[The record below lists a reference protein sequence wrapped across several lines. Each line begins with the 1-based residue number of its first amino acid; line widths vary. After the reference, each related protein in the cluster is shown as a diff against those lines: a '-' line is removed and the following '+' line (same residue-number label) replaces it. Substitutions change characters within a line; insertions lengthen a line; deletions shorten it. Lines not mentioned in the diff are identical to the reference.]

1 MLNYRS
7 VTNSEPQVR
16 SNPALRTANSAFQ
29 KKIETLLQDIQPTFP
44 TYARIMPKHEPILSK
59 HPFHVWTRPAHL
71 RSSWI
76 ILHDT
81 LPVLIVDSKNLK
93 QANTIRIPYKKER
106 LQELGTILCE
116 GAWDAQDHKL
126 WIWDVVY
133 WNRTNVWNS
142 EPYSKR
148 WDLVKEVIGE
158 ILDVGNPMSDAQ
170 VSTPIFETL
179 SEVRK
184 RKEVDQAVAVEFQ
197 PESKG
202 QRRFLFQ
209 SFQRKPF
216 TKQVPKERTERT
228 ERKERNE
235 RKEKAEDFSFV
246 EDEEEEKPKANP
258 KANPKEKEPEI
269 FLPVK

>member
-1 MLNYRS
+1 
-7 VTNSEPQVR
+7 
-16 SNPALRTANSAFQ
+16 
-29 KKIETLLQDIQPTFP
+29 
-44 TYARIMPKHEPILSK
+44 
-59 HPFHVWTRPAHL
+59 
-71 RSSWI
+71 
-76 ILHDT
+76 
-81 LPVLIVDSKNLK
+81 
-93 QANTIRIPYKKER
+93 
-106 LQELGTILCE
+106 
-116 GAWDAQDHKL
+116 
-126 WIWDVVY
+126 
-133 WNRTNVWNS
+133 
-142 EPYSKR
+142 
-148 WDLVKEVIGE
+148 
-158 ILDVGNPMSDAQ
+158 
-170 VSTPIFETL
+170 
-179 SEVRK
+179 
-184 RKEVDQAVAVEFQ
+184 VEFQ